1 MENQIKHFV
10 QNPSEQNGYI
20 LLQLLNSMNANCTA
34 VLIGQF
40 LSKLYPES
48 LIIRSATAVSAFYSK
63 QYRLSYELC
72 SKNLEYS
79 NITDSEIDYLTKNR
93 KFSSKHITNDFI
105 HYNKKLVD
113 VLMSKPSNPIPI
125 ITFTI
130 TTCKRL
136 DLFEKTINSFL
147 NCCKDLNRID
157 KWLCV
162 DDNSSE
168 KDREVMKTKYPF
180 FTFYWKNMSEKGHI
194 CSMNIIKQS
203 VRTEFIFHMEDD
215 WKFFHRRAYI
225 SDCMKVLLSDK
236 MIGQCLINKNYGE
249 TLDCC
254 NIIGGFP
261 EKTKSGMSYV
271 THEYTPDDASKK
283 EFAEKYKFGRNC
295 AYWPHFSFR
304 PSLLKRDVLESIGL
318 YSTVSP
324 HFEMDYAYR
333 YVNAGFKSCFLD
345 GIFCLHTGRLTSQ
358 RDDKN
363 IFNAYDLNGENQF
376 CKKELEKQTIKFTIS
391 TNVKTVLIN
400 MDSRPDRLKTFDEK
414 CPVNYERFSAVTG
427 KLLEPNTQLQ
437 RIFEGNDYNMRT
449 GIVGVAL
456 SQIKLYIDLIQSNRN
471 ENIYCIFEDDVSFGP
486 NFRKQIYHLMN
497 NLPEKWDLI
506 YLGHHL
512 FPQHRTPDCY
522 NTEILPTLQKDDIS
536 SKSMGGAFAYLITKE
551 GALKLMEF
559 INKTGM
565 TNAIDTMHIKADMNH
580 EIDVYYSY
588 PHIVFSECVLPGNNI
603 NSDIQYD
610 FTSLNLPN
618 YKDDGKY
625 PDRLKKNG
633 VFDITDALVYKNDLS
648 NYFKFFPDVDQI
660 GNDIYVNKESVELN
674 MRKALNDKNCMGF
687 NTLGFFKNKIENL
700 TPSQYFSKGDGI
712 YIKIRNM

>member
-1 MENQIKHFV
+1 MENQIKNFV

-20 LLQLLNSMNANCTA
+20 LLQLLNKMNANCTS
-34 VLIGQF
+34 VLIGRF

-48 LIIRSATAVSAFYSK
+48 LIIRSATAVSAYCSK
-63 QYRLSYELC
+63 QYRLSYELY

-79 NITDSEIDYLTKNR
+79 NIPESEINYLINNR
-93 KFSSKHITNDFI
+93 KFSTKHITNDFI
-105 HYNKKLVD
+105 RYNKKLVD
-113 VLMSKPSNPIPI
+113 GLMSKPSNPIPI

-157 KWLCV
+157 KWFCI

-168 KDREVMKTKYPF
+168 KDREIMKTKYPF
-180 FTFYWKNMSEKGHI
+180 FTFYWKDMSEKGHV

-215 WKFFHRRAYI
+215 WTFFDRRPYI

-271 THEYTPDDASKK
+271 THEYTSDDASKK

-304 PSLLKRDVLESIGL
+304 PSLLKRDVLESIGS
-318 YSTVSP
+318 YNIESP

-333 YVNAGFKSCFLD
+333 YVKAGFKSCFLD

-358 RDDKN
+358 RDDKT
-363 IFNAYDLNGENQF
+363 ISNAYDLNGENQF
-376 CKKELEKQTIKFTIS
+376 VKKELEKQKTKFTIS
-391 TNVKTVLIN
+391 TNTKTIMVN
-400 MDSRPDRLKTFDEK
+400 MDSRPDRLKTFDENF
-414 CPVNYERFSAVTG
+414 PFNYERFSAING
-427 KLLEPNTQLQ
+427 KLLEPNNQLE
-437 RIFEGNDYNMRT
+437 RIFEGNDYNMRA
-449 GIVGVAL
+449 GMVGCAL
-456 SQIKLYIDLIQSNRN
+456 SHIKLYTSFIQCN
-471 ENIYCIFEDDVSFGP
+471 ENQNIYCIFEDDVSFGP
-486 NFRKQIYHLMN
+486 NFRNQLDNIMN
-497 NLPEKWDLI
+497 NLPKKWDLI
-506 YLGHHL
+506 YLGRHL

-522 NTEILPTLQKDDIS
+522 NTEILPILQKGDIY
-536 SKSMGGAFAYLITKE
+536 KSMGGTFAYLITKE
-551 GALKLMEF
+551 GALKLLEF

-565 TNAIDTMHIKADMNH
+565 TSAIDTMQLKAGVNNTI
-580 EIDVYYSY
+580 EIYHSY
-588 PHIVFSECVLPGNNI
+588 PHIVFSECVLSGNNV
-603 NSDIQYD
+603 NSDIQNDY
-610 FTSLNLPN
+610 TSLNLPN

-625 PDRLKKNG
+625 PDRLKKSG
-633 VFDITDALVYKNDLS
+633 VFDVTDALVYKKDLS
-648 NYFKFFPDVDQI
+648 KYFKFFPDVDQI
-660 GNDIYVNKESVELN
+660 GNDTYINKESIELN
-674 MRKALNDKNCMGF
+674 MKKALNDKNCMGF